1 MTGDDGM
8 EVLDLDMELD
18 EHALRVFQLH
28 SQPWL
33 KARLQFYKE
42 KSDALWRRRRNGS
55 RHRNR
60 VSQVVAEILLRQV
73 GKDLDD
79 MELSSEAHEQVM
91 TDHDE
96 ENNEDCWISSMN
108 FISLYLRDLQTISEW
123 ALPRRTGH
131 TVFPAG
137 IRAAPFPAYAW
148 LPPAH
153 LLLEPVNGSRT
164 R

>member
-1 MTGDDGM
+1 MPTSWNVTPHRDEHGYPATMTGDDGM

-73 GKDLDD
+73 GKDLED
-79 MELSSEAHEQVM
+79 MELSSEAHGR
-91 TDHDE
+91 TK
-96 ENNEDCWISSMN
+96 
-108 FISLYLRDLQTISEW
+108 SLHAHCLLGNSFSGIFQLS
-123 ALPRRTGH
+123 PRRDPCSARIIDP
-131 TVFPAG
+131 V
-137 IRAAPFPAYAW
+137 AAA
-148 LPPAH
+148 LQS
-153 LLLEPVNGSRT
+153 LLRSAAVP
-164 R
+164 

>member
-1 MTGDDGM
+1 MPTSWNVTPHRDEHGYPATMTGDDGM

-60 VSQVVAEILLRQV
+60 VSQMVAEILLRQ
-73 GKDLDD
+73 G
-79 MELSSEAHEQVM
+79 
-91 TDHDE
+91 
-96 ENNEDCWISSMN
+96 
-108 FISLYLRDLQTISEW
+108 
-123 ALPRRTGH
+123 PRQRW
-131 TVFPAG
+131 
-137 IRAAPFPAYAW
+137 R
-148 LPPAH
+148 
-153 LLLEPVNGSRT
+153 R
-164 R
+164 

>member
-1 MTGDDGM
+1 MPTSWNVTPHRDEHGYPATMTGDDGM

-60 VSQVVAEILLRQV
+60 VSQMVAEILLRQV

-79 MELSSEAHEQVM
+79 MELSSEAHDQVM

-123 ALPRRTGH
+123 CRLE
-131 TVFPAG
+131 
-137 IRAAPFPAYAW
+137 AARHA
-148 LPPAH
+148 
-153 LLLEPVNGSRT
+153 EPS
-164 R
+164 

>member
-60 VSQVVAEILLRQV
+60 VSQMVAEILLRAACAKW
-73 GKDLDD
+73 GRILTTW
-79 MELSSEAHEQVM
+79 SFRA
-91 TDHDE
+91 
-96 ENNEDCWISSMN
+96 
-108 FISLYLRDLQTISEW
+108 
-123 ALPRRTGH
+123 RRT
-131 TVFPAG
+131 
-137 IRAAPFPAYAW
+137 
-148 LPPAH
+148 
-153 LLLEPVNGSRT
+153 SK
-164 R
+164 

>member
-1 MTGDDGM
+1 MPTSWNVTPHRDEHGYPATMTGDDGM

-60 VSQVVAEILLRQV
+60 VAQNLCGEEADEAARVV
-73 GKDLDD
+73 D
-79 MELSSEAHEQVM
+79 
-91 TDHDE
+91 
-96 ENNEDCWISSMN
+96 
-108 FISLYLRDLQTISEW
+108 
-123 ALPRRTGH
+123 
-131 TVFPAG
+131 
-137 IRAAPFPAYAW
+137 
-148 LPPAH
+148 
-153 LLLEPVNGSRT
+153 LLLDMGGDPNIAMANNVTPARD
-164 R
+164 RHA

>member
-60 VSQVVAEILLRQV
+60 ASQVVAEILLRQV
-73 GKDLDD
+73 GRR
-79 MELSSEAHEQVM
+79 
-91 TDHDE
+91 
-96 ENNEDCWISSMN
+96 
-108 FISLYLRDLQTISEW
+108 YLGANRWS
-123 ALPRRTGH
+123 
-131 TVFPAG
+131 
-137 IRAAPFPAYAW
+137 
-148 LPPAH
+148 LPPR
-153 LLLEPVNGSRT
+153 G
-164 R
+164 

>member
-42 KSDALWRRRRNGS
+42 KSDALWRRRRNGT

-60 VSQVVAEILLRQV
+60 GRASPRAARAPPSDRPPRPPRWSERAGLLIKASSRTFPQVDPLLLR
-73 GKDLDD
+73 
-79 MELSSEAHEQVM
+79 
-91 TDHDE
+91 TD
-96 ENNEDCWISSMN
+96 
-108 FISLYLRDLQTISEW
+108 
-123 ALPRRTGH
+123 
-131 TVFPAG
+131 PACG
-137 IRAAPFPAYAW
+137 R
-148 LPPAH
+148 
-153 LLLEPVNGSRT
+153 
-164 R
+164 